1 MKDSLMF
8 SEEQMKTWRKACDSF
23 FPHNQVFDI
32 NNIPNIL
39 LVDEQVMQLLKI
51 SKNTLY
57 NYRKK
62 GIISYIP
69 ILGRYYYYLP
79 YLIKDLLE
87 LNRKQSL

>member
-8 SEEQMKTWRKACDSF
+8 SAEQMKTWQQAFDCF
-23 FPHNQVFDI
+23 FPHNPASETT
-32 NNIPNIL
+32 NIPGL
-39 LVDEQVMQLLKI
+39 LLTDEDVMQLLKI
-51 SKNTLY
+51 SKKTLY

-87 LNRKQSL
+87 LNKKNGY

>member
-1 MKDSLMF
+1 MKDSLML
-8 SEEQMKTWRKACDSF
+8 SEEQMKRWQQACNSF
-23 FPHNQVFDI
+23 FPHDKAFEMADI
-32 NNIPNIL
+32 PGL
-39 LVDEQVMQLLKI
+39 LLTDEDVMQLLKI
-51 SKNTLY
+51 SKKTLY

-87 LNRKQSL
+87 LNRKYCS